1 MIAYLEQVLVLEAEA
16 FGREMFERTSNLS
29 SVPVEEIVERDAKE
43 YDAGANTLKIA
54 QVETVGEDLHD
65 REQDLLKALDDVRAT
80 EGHAIVAL
88 MVTDIIAKSTR
99 LYLSGAD
106 RFAIERAFGRD
117 ADDGVVE
124 LPGVMSRKKQ
134 VAPRL
139 LAAVG

>member
-1 MIAYLEQVLVLEAEA
+1 VLAVDAEA

-29 SVPVEEIVERDAKE
+29 RVPVEEIVARDAKE
-43 YDAGANTLKIA
+43 YDAGTQRLRIA
-54 QVETVGEDLHD
+54 QVETVGEDLSD
-65 REQDLLKALDDVRAT
+65 RQDDLLQALDAMR
-80 EGHAIVAL
+80 ERERLAIAAL
-88 MVTDIIAKSTR
+88 MVTDIIAKGTR

-139 LAAVG
+139 LGAVG